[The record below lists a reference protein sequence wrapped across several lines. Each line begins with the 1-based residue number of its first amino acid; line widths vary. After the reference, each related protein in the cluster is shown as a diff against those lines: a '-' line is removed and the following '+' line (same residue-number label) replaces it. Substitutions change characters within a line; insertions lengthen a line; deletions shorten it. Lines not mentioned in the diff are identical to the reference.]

1 MSHHTGNKDT
11 ETWASAACASG
22 TTWFSS
28 WGGDMSHVHFPGPC
42 VRWTSF
48 TAGPALVTALP
59 HLLIAFQ
66 CFLLTHTRFSS
77 WKVRKFHKMWKPP
90 DLCVPLL
97 WGASAPTTQSAHS
110 DDGDRAPYKSSVL
123 FFSFAIFY
131 YFPKLKH
138 NLKYSI
144 LRCIVLNSSYLFYFP

>member
-1 MSHHTGNKDT
+1 MSYHTGNKDT

-22 TTWFSS
+22 TTWFSPC
-28 WGGDMSHVHFPGPC
+28 GGDRSHVHFLGPC

-48 TAGPALVTALP
+48 TAGPALVKALP

-66 CFLLTHTRFSS
+66 CLLLSHTRFSS
-77 WKVRKFHKMWKPP
+77 WKVRKFHKMWEPP

-97 WGASAPTTQSAHS
+97 WGESVPTTECTQQWWRQGAL
-110 DDGDRAPYKSSVL
+110 KSSVL
-123 FFSFAIFY
+123 FFSFAVFY
-131 YFPKLKH
+131 YSPKFKN

-144 LRCIVLNSSYLFYFP
+144 LKCIVLNSSYLFYFP